1 MQSPAIALENVVKR
15 FDDGAP
21 VLDGVCLTVAPRDFL
36 TVIGASGSGK
46 TTLLRMINRLLD
58 PTAGHIFVGGKETA
72 ALDATAL
79 RRSIGYVFQ
88 EVGLFPHMTVAEN
101 IAITPR
107 LIGWTADRISA
118 RVSELLVLVQLDDD
132 YTDRYPHQ
140 LSGGQRQRVGL
151 ARAIA
156 ASPDVVLMDE
166 PFAALD
172 PLTREALGRDYR
184 RLHDELGITTV
195 MITHDVLEA
204 LTLADRIIVL
214 SGGRVVADD
223 KPRDIIDN
231 AHPYVA
237 ELMQAPRRHAQKI
250 GQLFGPS
257 ESA

>member
-1 MQSPAIALENVVKR
+1 MQSSAIALEDVVKR

-21 VLDGVCLTVAPRDFL
+21 VLDGVCLTVAPREFL
-36 TVIGASGSGK
+36 TIIGASGSGK

-72 ALDATAL
+72 AQDATAL
-79 RRSIGYVFQ
+79 RRSIGDVFQ
-88 EVGLFPHMTVAEN
+88 DVGLFPHMTVAEN

-118 RVSELLVLVQLDDD
+118 RVSELLVLVQLGDD

-140 LSGGQRQRVGL
+140 MSGGQRQRVGL

-166 PFAALD
+166 HFAALD

-250 GQLFGPS
+250 GQLFGSS